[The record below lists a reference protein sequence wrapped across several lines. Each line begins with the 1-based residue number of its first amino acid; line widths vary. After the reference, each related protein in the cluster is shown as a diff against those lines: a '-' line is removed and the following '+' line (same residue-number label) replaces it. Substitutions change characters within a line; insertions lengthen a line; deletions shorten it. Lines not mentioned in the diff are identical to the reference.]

1 MLQHVGEHKVAVDVT
16 LINDCE
22 VLKWDIEQS
31 VLDFAS
37 IQAKNYVFKGS
48 PKFQPAPKKMA
59 SCLIGCLVLC

>member
-1 MLQHVGEHKVAVDVT
+1 MLQHVGEHKVVVGVT

-37 IQAKNYVFKGS
+37 IQAKKYAFKGS
-48 PKFQPAPKKMA
+48 PKFQSAPKKMA
-59 SCLIGCLVLC
+59 SCLVGCQVLC